1 MKKTTLLLVVICVLA
16 ILIAA
21 AAMLLSQPRA
31 EEPKEI
37 QPACT
42 LEAKICPDGSSVG
55 RSGPYCDFA
64 PCPESKP
71 AVKAVT
77 FQCADGK
84 SIQAT
89 FYPQKDEFVDLV
101 LSDGRT
107 LQLPHAVS
115 ASGARYANSDE
126 SIVFWN
132 KGDSAFIT
140 ENNQET
146 FSGCNLSTNNSPDSP
161 VSDSGS
167 TSNVGLANPASTN
180 CVDKG
185 GQVVMKENKLGQ
197 YGVCL
202 FDDNRQC
209 EEWAMFRG
217 ECPVGGLKITGYE
230 NEAQAYCA
238 ITGGKVSG
246 VGTESVL
253 CQRIDGTY
261 CEVTANFNGECPDP
275 HDPEPSAGNVEAL

>member
-1 MKKTTLLLVVICVLA
+1 MKKTTFLFVAIGGLA
-16 ILIAA
+16 ILAVIGAA
-21 AAMLLSQPRA
+21 IFLPH
-31 EEPKEI
+31 PKTPTET

-55 RSGPYCDFA
+55 RGGPYCDFA
-64 PCPESKP
+64 PCPESKS

-107 LQLPHAVS
+107 LKLPHAIS

-146 FSGCNLSTNNSPDSP
+146 FSNCNLEAN
-161 VSDSGS
+161 DSGTGS
-167 TSNVGLANPASTN
+167 TPSVGSVGLANPASTN
-180 CVDKG
+180 CVNKG
-185 GQVVMKENKLGQ
+185 GQVIMRENKLGQ

-202 FDDNRQC
+202 FEDNRQC
-209 EEWAMFRG
+209 EEWALLRG
-217 ECPVGGLKITGYE
+217 ECPVGGMKITGYE
-230 NEAQAYCA
+230 NDAQAYCV
-238 ITGGKVSG
+238 ITGGKVEG
-246 VGTESVL
+246 LGTDSVL

-261 CEVTANFNGECPDP
+261 CEVTANFNGDCPDP
-275 HDPEPSAGNVEAL
+275 HDQNPNAGNVEAP